1 MDQSLVDL
9 LTIVFALT
17 LLVMAFFIGE
27 WVERRHYKS
36 IRSREERL
44 SRLPTVT
51 MKRMP
56 EPDGWT
62 HDHSGLVTGHV
73 VISVDHF
80 KRFVAGLRAIFGGR
94 MRTYETLMDRARREA
109 LLRMK
114 ARAIEAG
121 YQAIVNVRLETSA
134 IAKSARKGKQTA
146 GVEVLAFGTGIRMRR
161 VAA

>member
-1 MDQSLVDL
+1 VDQQLADL
-9 LTIVFALT
+9 AAIVFALG
-17 LLVMAFFIGE
+17 LLIVAFFIGE

-36 IRSREERL
+36 IRAREEQL
-44 SRLPTVT
+44 CRLPTVT
-51 MKRMP
+51 IRSMP
-56 EPDGWT
+56 EPKGWI

-121 YQAIVNVRLETSA
+121 YQAVINVRLETSA
-134 IAKSARKGKQTA
+134 IAKSSRKGKQTA

-161 VAA
+161 LTA